1 MNRTRI
7 EWTDYTWNPITGCL
21 HGCSY
26 CYARKITARF
36 PKVFPYGF
44 EPHFYPDRL
53 IEPSMIKIPSKIFT
67 VSMGDMFG
75 EWVPQQWISDIFY
88 AMKESPHHTFQILTK
103 NPGRINRTV
112 SGDMYSPNIWL
123 GTSVEGADKA
133 QRISELLK
141 VPRFMKFASFEP
153 LQSRIF
159 SDLAGLGWV
168 ILGAQTNPLKYPSS
182 EAIQSVLYRAKELP
196 VFFKDSLRGCPW
208 ITDQMFRQ
216 EYPKSVCR
224 MSG

>member
-1 MNRTRI
+1 MNKTKI

-21 HGCSY
+21 HGCDY
-26 CYARKITARF
+26 CYARKIAARF
-36 PKVFPYGF
+36 PKGFPNGF
-44 EPHFYPDRL
+44 EPTFYHKRL
-53 IEPSMIKIPSKIFT
+53 SEPARIKKPSKIFT

-75 EWVPQQWISDIFY
+75 EWVPQLWISLIFE
-88 AMKESPHHTFQILTK
+88 AMKESPHHIFQILTK

-123 GTSVEGADKA
+123 GTSVEGLDKT

-141 VPRFMKFASFEP
+141 VPRFMKFVSFEP
-153 LQSRIF
+153 LQSMIY
-159 SDLAGLGWV
+159 SDLTGLGWV

-196 VFFKDSLRGCPW
+196 VFFKNSLKGCPW
-208 ITDQMFRQ
+208 VTDRMFRQ
-216 EYPKSVCR
+216 EYPESVCKV
-224 MSG
+224 ST